1 MGKRRDDSICVSH
14 GSPSGV
20 GTRVPLERARTRC
33 DPLPETLL
41 RGHSGTSRTGPCYSS
56 CGTSAARLRHVCG
69 TTRGGPMDASNA
81 GQGDQQLQRR
91 GAATRR
97 DEGGLD
103 HRRRQR
109 GPPTG
114 FGLQGSRRRAQAIAA
129 LSPRRRGLLNV
140 GPDELERQLRER
152 FDALPPAARAE
163 LLQRP
168 HAARL
173 RPRRPDRLVLGPESR
188 TVTSATPAARLSA

>member
-56 CGTSAARLRHVCG
+56 CGTSAARLRHVCGTSAARLRHVCG

-140 GPDELERQLRER
+140 GPDDSSASCGSVSTLS
-152 FDALPPAARAE
+152 P
-163 LLQRP
+163 QRP
-168 HAARL
+168 APSSFNVLTLPDFDRADRIGSYWAR
-173 RPRRPDRLVLGPESR
+173 RAGP
-188 TVTSATPAARLSA
+188 